1 LTPIG
6 RNELRPISVKLRI
19 VEFIDEVTPSD
30 SCEKIGMK
38 ICLLFFLTGGN

>member
-1 LTPIG
+1 
-6 RNELRPISVKLRI
+6 
-19 VEFIDEVTPSD
+19 VTPSD